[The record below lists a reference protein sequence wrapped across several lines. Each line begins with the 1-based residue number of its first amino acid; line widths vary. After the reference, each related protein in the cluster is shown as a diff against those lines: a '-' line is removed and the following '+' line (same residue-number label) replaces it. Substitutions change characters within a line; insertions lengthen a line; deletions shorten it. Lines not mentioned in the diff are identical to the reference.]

1 MTYKVTYA
9 IDSLDTNP
17 TTVIFEEEWEA
28 IDWLDDEITKRI
40 DYVVQ
45 HRAYSTSETE
55 LEELREVETS
65 LARIEEIDNAN

>member
-17 TTVIFEEEWEA
+17 TTVTFAEEWEA
-28 IDWLDDEITKRI
+28 IDWLEDEIARRI

-65 LARIEEIDNAN
+65 LARIEEVE

>member
-17 TTVIFEEEWEA
+17 TTVTFEEEWVA
-28 IDWLDDEITKRI
+28 IDQLEDEMARRI

-65 LARIEEIDNAN
+65 LARIEEVE

>member
-28 IDWLDDEITKRI
+28 IDWLDDEITRRI

-55 LEELREVETS
+55 L
-65 LARIEEIDNAN
+65 

>member
-17 TTVIFEEEWEA
+17 TTVTFTEEWEA
-28 IDWLDDEITKRI
+28 IDWLEDEMAKRI

-65 LARIEEIDNAN
+65 LVRIEEME

>member
-17 TTVIFEEEWEA
+17 TTVTFEEEWEA
-28 IDWLDDEITKRI
+28 IDWLEDEMARRI

-55 LEELREVETS
+55 SEELREAETS
-65 LARIEEIDNAN
+65 LVRIEEME

>member
-28 IDWLDDEITKRI
+28 IDWLDDEITRRI